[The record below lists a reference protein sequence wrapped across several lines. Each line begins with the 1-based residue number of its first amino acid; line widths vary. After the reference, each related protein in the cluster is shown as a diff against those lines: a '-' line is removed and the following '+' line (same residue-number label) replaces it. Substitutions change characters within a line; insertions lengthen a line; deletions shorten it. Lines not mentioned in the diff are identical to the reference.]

1 MMPHPDGLFLRPPN
15 PDDED
20 ERRATWEDELDLA
33 RLFEERVDAISSH
46 GGAAPFDDCVHDR
59 AQRDVY
65 GTPRR
70 EEVHDS

>member
-20 ERRATWEDELDLA
+20 ERRAAWEDELDLA
-33 RLFEERVDAISSH
+33 RLLEERVDAIAGH
-46 GGAAPFDDCVHDR
+46 CDAGPFDDRVHDR
-59 AQRDVY
+59 ACRDVY

-70 EEVHDS
+70 EEVHE

>member
-20 ERRATWEDELDLA
+20 ERRAAWDDELDLA
-33 RLFEERVDAISSH
+33 RLLEERVDAIAGH
-46 GGAAPFDDCVHDR
+46 CDADPFDDCVHDR
-59 AQRDVY
+59 ARRDVY

-70 EEVHDS
+70 EEVHE